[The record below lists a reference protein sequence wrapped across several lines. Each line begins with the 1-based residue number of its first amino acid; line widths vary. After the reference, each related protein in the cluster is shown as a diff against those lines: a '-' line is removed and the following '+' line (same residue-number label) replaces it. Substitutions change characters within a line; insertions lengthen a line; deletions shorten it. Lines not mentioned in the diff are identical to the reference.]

1 MQLYDAA
8 LNKLKN
14 FDREVF
20 PGAYELNSMLEDL
33 TGEKVDTVK
42 EMETIDQEMA
52 KICNEL
58 SDIIHGKGEVKT

>member
-1 MQLYDAA
+1 MSRQDVESEMQLYDAVM
-8 LNKLKN
+8 NNLKN

-42 EMETIDQEMA
+42 EMDD
-52 KICNEL
+52 K
-58 SDIIHGKGEVKT
+58 